1 MFKVICLI
9 TYRGDEQ
16 NIPSVLFIFCPFT
29 SFHVLAERTNSSA
42 QFLDKLKRNGS
53 LTIFDDSP
61 KRNFI
66 RLSGIV
72 KKVMEEELFLTKAEK
87 AAPVA
92 GKASAAGMTTG
103 LKTLDDMHVSFV
115 PGRMYLIGGR
125 PGIGKTALL
134 IQIAMNIVSSTS
146 KPVYIWSLE
155 MTCEQM
161 VRRMLSQIVDVSQRT
176 AQSGDL
182 SSKQKALLYSCR
194 FSST

>member
-1 MFKVICLI
+1 
-9 TYRGDEQ
+9 
-16 NIPSVLFIFCPFT
+16 
-29 SFHVLAERTNSSA
+29 
-42 QFLDKLKRNGS
+42 
-53 LTIFDDSP
+53 
-61 KRNFI
+61 
-66 RLSGIV
+66 
-72 KKVMEEELFLTKAEK
+72 MEEELFLTKAEK

-146 KPVYIWSLE
+146 KPVYFWSLE

-182 SSKQKALLYSCR
+182 SSKQKALLYLCWSIMDAMPIYMCDTTASLR
-194 FSST
+194 KFAVLLKTKQEAVPY